1 MKKIILR
8 IDGMTCSAC
17 SSGLEKYLAKQKGI
31 ISVNVNLILSL
42 ATIEY
47 ENLNLKDIEKLIA
60 RAGFK
65 STGELKRIEDRENSK
80 EEKIQIILF
89 GILALFLMVISMVPM
104 LLKQLPL
111 INEQNPIL
119 LSSIQLIIS
128 VIFLW
133 YGRDI
138 LKNGFINLFHKIPN
152 MDTLVTFS
160 TLCSFFYSLYS
171 YINLLKGNIHAFHNL
186 YFESVCMVIYFIKLG
201 KWIEKGRISSS
212 QKAIQKLV
220 QITPQTARIKNGKM
234 ETIVSLDEVKKG
246 NIIVCKPGEKIAV
259 DGIVKKGKTYVD
271 ESFITGESN
280 PVLKEKDSKVIAGS
294 LNYDGYIEYSAEK
307 IGKESTISEIVT
319 IIMEATN
326 QKQKMQKLADKISSI
341 FVPCILILA
350 ALTFLIQIIMDYS
363 LHTALIHMVTILIVA
378 CPCALGLAVPLVVV
392 VSNGLCAERGIF
404 IKNSEVLEQG
414 KSIKT
419 IVFDKTGTLTHGKL
433 KVFKTYNYSS
443 YQEEELL
450 NIVANLESHSSH
462 PIHTAFKISKPLE
475 VENFKIRNG
484 IGIEGTIHHKKYQLG
499 NQHLLNHQDNIYE
512 SHQNHLTKN
521 GCSIIYVLEEDQI
534 IALIG
539 VRDILR
545 ENIETTIQKL
555 NDNNLEVIMLTG
567 DNQKTAK
574 IIAEEIGIK
583 KVLAEVLPV
592 NKKEQIELLQKE
604 NKNVMMVGDGIN
616 DAPALTSAT
625 IGVSIN
631 SSTDIAQD
639 AADVILMNH
648 DFQNLL
654 ALIEISK
661 NAYQVM
667 KQNIFWAFL
676 YNIIMIPIAMGL
688 GESIGLTLSP
698 MLGSIA
704 MTLSSLSVVL
714 NALRLRR
721 KINENKIT
729 N

>member
-47 ENLNLKDIEKLIA
+47 ENLNQKDIEKLIA

-65 STGELKRIEDRENSK
+65 STGELKRIEDRENNK

-128 VIFLW
+128 IIFLW

-246 NIIVCKPGEKIAV
+246 NIIVSKPGEKIAV

>member
-47 ENLNLKDIEKLIA
+47 ENLNQKDIEKLIA

-65 STGELKRIEDRENSK
+65 STGELKRIEDRENNK

-128 VIFLW
+128 IIFLW

-160 TLCSFFYSLYS
+160 TLCSFFYSLYN

-246 NIIVCKPGEKIAV
+246 NIIVSKPGEKIAV

>member
-47 ENLNLKDIEKLIA
+47 ENLNQKDIEKLIA

-65 STGELKRIEDRENSK
+65 STGELKRIEDRENNK
-80 EEKIQIILF
+80 EEKLQIILF

-246 NIIVCKPGEKIAV
+246 NIIVSKPGEKIAV